1 MSISLSF
8 SNMLGSVVLL
18 CAFLQ
23 ISTQRMTMIRLL
35 CQIQA
40 FILAGGAVWQA
51 ILEHEWSPYGVGLLV
66 LVLQG
71 VGLPWAMRGMVR
83 VYKTGQTLKT
93 KLPLPLALLLG
104 LLPVGL
110 GVMSFL
116 HGAAA
121 TTSPSTQPLA
131 SQAVMISVSVVL
143 LGLWLMIIQ
152 KQKLAQISGFVVLA
166 DGLILALE
174 NIVGLGVKSVVAV
187 MVLLGLAAGLL
198 GLAYLEQQAV
208 VLVSGIDGAEP

>member
-1 MSISLSF
+1 MSISLSL

-23 ISTQRMTMIRLL
+23 LSTQRMTVILLL
-35 CQIQA
+35 CRLQA
-40 FILAGGAVWQA
+40 FVLAGEAIWQA
-51 ILEHEWSPYGVGLLV
+51 VLEHEWSLYGVGLLV
-66 LVLQG
+66 LILQG
-71 VGLPWAMRGMVR
+71 VGLPWAVRGMVR
-83 VYKTGQTLKT
+83 DYQAGQMLKT
-93 KLPLPLALLLG
+93 TLPVPLVLLLG

-116 HGAAA
+116 HGAVA
-121 TTSPSTQPLA
+121 TTSPSTQPLV

-143 LGLWLMIIQ
+143 LGLWLVIVK

-174 NIVGLGVKSVVAV
+174 NIVGPGVEGIIAV
-187 MVLLGLAAGLL
+187 IVLLGLGAGLI
-198 GLAYLEQQAV
+198 GLVYLEQQAV
-208 VLVSGIDGAEP
+208 LASGIDGAEP